1 MQIRQSGL
9 CPTGIWE
16 CRGLVHET
24 HALKYSAHLAARV
37 GFPWSLKRRIVLL
50 KERLCDACEAA
61 HMMSPSNVTQPFNV
75 ASVCVEA
82 NKTFIA
88 YVDVINPERTASVK
102 ALSSV
107 WPSLWPR
114 VDLLIARCEVCF
126 KQKHMSGGTVN
137 TDFWTFLSH
146 AVRQGRVLC
155 NASDM
160 TQLESHIY
168 WPLQSEFY
176 PEEDFF
182 TLWLHCSPSSLSRS
196 LWHHFSP
203 NYNKQNYWQAHIYIK
218 WLTFLFN
225 KARNLPNL
233 KVLVGCD
240 SSLLCASKVD
250 YCCHPAT
257 TSMIITH

>member
-1 MQIRQSGL
+1 MQ
-9 CPTGIWE
+9 
-16 CRGLVHET
+16 
-24 HALKYSAHLAARV
+24 
-37 GFPWSLKRRIVLL
+37 
-50 KERLCDACEAA
+50 DEAA
-61 HMMSPSNVTQPFNV
+61 HVMSPSNVTQPFNV

-88 YVDVINPERTASVK
+88 YVDAINTERTASVK

-114 VDLLIARCEVCF
+114 VDLLIARWEVCF

-146 AVRQGRVLC
+146 AVRKGGVQRIRHDPVTEPHLLAPAKRILPRGGFLHPV
-155 NASDM
+155 ASLFSIF
-160 TQLESHIY
+160 TSLTLAS
-168 WPLQSEFY
+168 LQSI
-176 PEEDFF
+176 
-182 TLWLHCSPSSLSRS
+182 TT
-196 LWHHFSP
+196 
-203 NYNKQNYWQAHIYIK
+203 NKITDRHIYIYSIYVCTYFLK